1 MHVHLIGVSGT
12 GMGALAMLL
21 RQEGHRVSGSDA
33 AFDAPIG
40 PALAA
45 AGIEC
50 SMGYDAAHLESR
62 PELVI
67 VGNAIR
73 RENPEARAAEELSL
87 RRMSMSAALRQYFL
101 EGRKA
106 LVVAGTHGKTT
117 TSAMAAH
124 MLCAAEL
131 DPGWFI
137 GGLPKNLPSGA
148 AVGSRKR
155 RLTTTASRLLA
166 DSSRGRAPKTP
177 FVVEGDEYDA
187 VYWHK
192 HPKFMDYV
200 GASEEDVV
208 IVTSVEHDHID
219 IYKDEASYLAAFAA
233 LVEAV
238 PAGGLVVC
246 DASQKAAVAL
256 VKRARARVVY
266 YSLEGDDTGDV
277 TPTWMGAPVTMD
289 SNVQPFDLYGAG
301 TYAGRL
307 AMPVPGAHN
316 VRNAIGCMAACTEG
330 FGVSMTT
337 ARAALASFEGVRRRQ
352 DLIGTPRG
360 IFVYDDF
367 AHHPTAVEQ
376 TLAALRG
383 KHPKGA
389 LIAVFEPRSATACR
403 SIHQEAYVG
412 AFRRA
417 DRVVFA
423 PLGRTNIPE
432 DERLDLVRL
441 AADIGAH
448 AQAATDIDA
457 IVDTLAKVANPGD
470 VIALLSNGSFG
481 GLHARVLDAL
491 ARGAT

>member
-1 MHVHLIGVSGT
+1 
-12 GMGALAMLL
+12 MGALAMLL

-33 AFDAPIG
+33 SFDPPIG

-50 SMGYDAAHLESR
+50 MKGYDPKHLDQR

-73 RENPEARAAEELSL
+73 RENPEARAAEEMSL
-87 RRMSMSAALRQYFL
+87 RRMSMSGALRQYFL

-124 MLCAAEL
+124 MLSAAEL

-148 AVGSRKR
+148 AVGSRRR
-155 RLTTTASRLLA
+155 RLTTTASRLLS
-166 DSSRGRAPKTP
+166 DSARSHAPKTP

-192 HPKFMDYV
+192 QPKFMDYV
-200 GASEEDVV
+200 GASDEDVV
-208 IVTSVEHDHID
+208 IVTSIELDHID
-219 IYKDEASYLAAFAA
+219 IYKDEASYHAAFAA
-233 LVEAV
+233 LIEAV

-256 VKRARARVVY
+256 AKRARARVVW

-277 TPTWMGAPVTMD
+277 TPTWMGAPVAMAD
-289 SNVQPFDLYGAG
+289 GVQPFDLYGAG
-301 TYAGRL
+301 TYAGRM

-330 FGVSMTT
+330 FGVSITT

-352 DLIGTPRG
+352 DLIGTPNG

-367 AHHPTAVEQ
+367 AHHPTAVEE
-376 TLAALRG
+376 TLAALRS
-383 KHPKGA
+383 KHAKGS

-403 SIHQEAYVG
+403 SIHQEAYVD

-417 DRVVFA
+417 DRVIFA
-423 PLGRTNIPE
+423 PLGRSNVPE
-432 DERLDLVRL
+432 GERLDLARL
-441 AADIGAH
+441 ASDIGERAR
-448 AQAATDIDA
+448 AASDIDS
-457 IVDTLAKVANPGD
+457 IVTMLTSAAKPGD

-481 GLHARVLDAL
+481 GLHARVLDVL
-491 ARGAT
+491 GKSSREPS